1 MSSIFT
7 HVRKPVSDTNN
18 EPGLPVIEI
27 QRVTAKASSDP
38 SSVWNFCALSSEVI
52 SRRNQSE
59 MSAVFSGYL
68 KLSG

>member
-7 HVRKPVSDTNN
+7 HVRKPVRDTNN

-27 QRVTAKASSDP
+27 QRVTAKASRDP

-52 SRRNQSE
+52 SGE
-59 MSAVFSGYL
+59 
-68 KLSG
+68 KPK